1 MKYPIKHL
9 QIYENAGK
17 CDPQQEKNQSIERD
31 PEMTQMMELIDNNF
45 KTTIKNT
52 FNILKNLKYEHNEEK
67 KRKT

>member
-1 MKYPIKHL
+1 
-9 QIYENAGK
+9 
-17 CDPQQEKNQSIERD
+17 
-31 PEMTQMMELIDNNF
+31 MTQMMELIDNF